1 MKRILQ
7 ILLLIAALG
16 CASSGQKGIV
26 QPNKIEH
33 KNQFVS
39 RVIPKSEATK
49 KTVETP
55 AKATEP
61 IKLENGGKI
70 TPQEKV
76 TSTNISI
83 PKQVKEE
90 SGIIY
95 VTKDQL
101 EKIQEP
107 NESEGFWDK
116 LFRYSLFWFTFVG
129 FIAIAVY
136 AFRKNK
142 IPSINPFK
150 KKEQKKE
157 PSQLNLNL

>member
-1 MKRILQ
+1 MKRLLQ
-7 ILLLIAALG
+7 ILLLVAALG

-39 RVIPKSEATK
+39 RVIPKSETSK
-49 KTVETP
+49 KTLEASKSTI
-55 AKATEP
+55 P
-61 IKLENGGKI
+61 IRLENGGKLP
-70 TPQEKV
+70 PQEKV
-76 TSTNISI
+76 TSTNISV

-90 SGIIY
+90 TGIIY
-95 VTKDQL
+95 VTKEQL

-107 NESEGFWDK
+107 NEVEGFWDK
-116 LFRYSLFWFTFVG
+116 AFRYSIFWFTFVG
-129 FIAIAVY
+129 FIAIVVY

-157 PSQLNLNL
+157 TSQLTLNL